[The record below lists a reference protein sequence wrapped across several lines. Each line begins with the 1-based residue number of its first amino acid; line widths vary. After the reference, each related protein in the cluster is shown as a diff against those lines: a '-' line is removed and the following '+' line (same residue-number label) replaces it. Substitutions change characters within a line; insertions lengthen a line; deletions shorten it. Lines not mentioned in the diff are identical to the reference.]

1 MTHLLRRLGPL
12 GVIVLAACA
21 GLGSTPGNG
30 LLAGETGD
38 RLCGD
43 STLFLHTIGGDA
55 VAEEGMILSPDSLQ
69 WSWKTESVELRL
81 SAPIDRRLVIRD
93 AVMRSRIATDSLLKT
108 WTNMTGRLEVR
119 GDTAQYAVG
128 DKEAHVQRGPIARD
142 AAVMLAPSAVFD
154 EILIRRARMTGRDSV
169 EFSTYFLTA
178 NYTPAAQVRFIRPDS
193 VRIGFEN
200 DHIVTEVLVDSAGR
214 ILSGRYQVKGD
225 TVVTIRRMRCS
236 R

>member
-1 MTHLLRRLGPL
+1 MTHLLRRSSVL

-21 GLGSTPGNG
+21 SLGSNPGNE
-30 LLAGETGD
+30 LLVGDTGD
-38 RLCGD
+38 RVCGD
-43 STLFLHTIGGDA
+43 STLFLHTIGGD
-55 VAEEGMILSPDSLQ
+55 VVVEEGMILSPDSLL
-69 WSWKTESVELRL
+69 WSWKTDETELHL

-93 AVMRSRIATDSLLKT
+93 AVMRSRVATDSTLKT
-108 WTNMTGRLEVR
+108 WTDLTGRLEVW

-128 DKEAHVQRGPIARD
+128 DTEAHVQRHAIARD
-142 AAVMLAPSAVFD
+142 AAVMLAPSAAFD

-178 NYTPAAQVRFIRPDS
+178 NYSPAAQVRFIRPDS

-200 DHIVTEVLVDSAGR
+200 DFIVTEVSVDSAGR
-214 ILSGRYQVKGD
+214 ILGGRYRVRGD
-225 TVVTIRRMRCS
+225 TVSIRRMRCS